1 MYIAD
6 LLSRSFMENKRLI
19 KYNFDIEYLPGS
31 RMYIADLLSRSF
43 MENKSNIKDE
53 NIVAVH
59 CLNLD
64 LPISERNLDLLKTET
79 ARDPVL
85 LKVKQFCCER
95 WPKHINCIDNNEQLI
110 AFSKIKDNLRIHNG
124 LVFFGDKIIVPEKL
138 RQLMLQKLH
147 NTSHLGIEKCKAR
160 ARKIFYWP
168 SLTKDVTEFIS
179 KCIVCLKFS
188 RKPPKEPLLQHTRPN
203 IPFYKIAADI
213 LTFGAVDY
221 LTVVDYYSNWI
232 ELVKI
237 SSKSTTE
244 VISKLKVI
252 FATHGIPTIFVSDNV
267 PFNSLEFKTFAKDWD
282 FDLITFSPKYPQSN
296 GLNGLAE
303 RAVGICKNILRKC
316 NETGSDIQKALLE
329 YRCTPLTGVNFSPSE
344 LLNNRLLRTTL
355 PATQN
360 VLTKPPEIDIRKLE
374 NKRMKAK
381 HHYDKQAHA
390 RPTFKEGDSIILKKE
405 KHWVPAQ
412 VMEKTDSPRSY
423 IVKDHLGNI
432 YRRNSSFL
440 KPSPNPFIL
449 ENNAQAEYEDITNQS
464 NNAHNSFA
472 TNDAN
477 NYDTPTTEI
486 ITESQPS
493 IKTRSGRVIVK
504 PVRYRQ

>member
-1 MYIAD
+1 M
-6 LLSRSFMENKRLI
+6 
-19 KYNFDIEYLPGS
+19 
-31 RMYIADLLSRSF
+31 
-43 MENKSNIKDE
+43 
-53 NIVAVH
+53 
-59 CLNLD
+59 
-64 LPISERNLDLLKTET
+64 
-79 ARDPVL
+79 
-85 LKVKQFCCER
+85 
-95 WPKHINCIDNNEQLI
+95 
-110 AFSKIKDNLRIHNG
+110 
-124 LVFFGDKIIVPEKL
+124 
-138 RQLMLQKLH
+138 
-147 NTSHLGIEKCKAR
+147 
-160 ARKIFYWP
+160 
-168 SLTKDVTEFIS
+168 
-179 KCIVCLKFS
+179 
-188 RKPPKEPLLQHTRPN
+188 
-203 IPFYKIAADI
+203 
-213 LTFGAVDY
+213 
-221 LTVVDYYSNWI
+221 
-232 ELVKI
+232 
-237 SSKSTTE
+237 SSKTATE

-267 PFNSLEFKTFAKDWD
+267 PFNSLEFKNFAKDWD
-282 FDLITFSPKYPQSN
+282 FDLITSNPKYPQS
-296 GLNGLAE
+296 NGLAE

-316 NETGSDIQKALLE
+316 NETSENDIAERAVGICKNILRKCNETENDIQKALLE
-329 YRCTPLTGVNFSPSE
+329 YRCTPFTGVNFSPSE

-432 YRRNSSFL
+432 YRRNASFL

-493 IKTRSGRVIVK
+493 IKTRSGRIIVK
-504 PVRYRQ
+504 PVRNRQ